1 MPAHLIVTF
10 DSDKIIVMLSYDLL
24 YGLIMPNLKLELFRR
39 KLPAV
44 IMNFFH
50 MLFQPGHGFIHLFL
64 RDRLANAQNFG
75 LIQMLN
81 IDAELFLPVLH
92 TDHCAVHPKA
102 PSTDQSVFLSVELGH
117 NGSAPGIRQQL
128 VQDRGFV
135 EVSGHTIMLYAKMV
149 ECTAGRKHCDHP
161 GPIGIQ
167 ICGKDKG
174 AFPVSGRNG
183 RKIGEGEH
191 AIGEYCNIHTTAAQQ
206 LGLFFGI
213 PL

>member
-1 MPAHLIVTF
+1 
-10 DSDKIIVMLSYDLL
+10 
-24 YGLIMPNLKLELFRR
+24 
-39 KLPAV
+39 
-44 IMNFFH
+44 
-50 MLFQPGHGFIHLFL
+50 
-64 RDRLANAQNFG
+64 
-75 LIQMLN
+75 
-81 IDAELFLPVLH
+81 
-92 TDHCAVHPKA
+92 
-102 PSTDQSVFLSVELGH
+102 
-117 NGSAPGIRQQL
+117 
-128 VQDRGFV
+128 
-135 EVSGHTIMLYAKMV
+135 MLYAKMV

>member
-1 MPAHLIVTF
+1 
-10 DSDKIIVMLSYDLL
+10 
-24 YGLIMPNLKLELFRR
+24 MPNLKLELFRR

-135 EVSGHTIMLYAKMV
+135 EVSGHTIMLYARWLSAPPAASIA
-149 ECTAGRKHCDHP
+149 TIP
-161 GPIGIQ
+161 GQSGFKFAARTKGHFPFRAAMAEKL
-167 ICGKDKG
+167 GK
-174 AFPVSGRNG
+174 ANTP
-183 RKIGEGEH
+183 
-191 AIGEYCNIHTTAAQQ
+191 
-206 LGLFFGI
+206 
-213 PL
+213 